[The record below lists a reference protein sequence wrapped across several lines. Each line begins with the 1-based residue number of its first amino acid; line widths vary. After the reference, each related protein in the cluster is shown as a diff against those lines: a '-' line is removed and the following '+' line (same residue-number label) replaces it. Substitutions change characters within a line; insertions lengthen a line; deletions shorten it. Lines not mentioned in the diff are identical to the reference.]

1 MTYSPE
7 ILRTPVPSSVI
18 PCLHDGSLKVFP
30 VAIHFFNVP
39 STFLMKD
46 VYQFARQF
54 GSVEKVSEMHA
65 SDEDIAGEVAEEE
78 AGFRVQYRER
88 YNILLILQNRTQ
100 LVVDGKMIGAE
111 PLFV

>member
-1 MTYSPE
+1 
-7 ILRTPVPSSVI
+7 
-18 PCLHDGSLKVFP
+18 
-30 VAIHFFNVP
+30 
-39 STFLMKD
+39 
-46 VYQFARQF
+46 
-54 GSVEKVSEMHA
+54 MHA
-65 SDEDIAGEVAEEE
+65 SDEDMAGEVAEEE